1 MKHVFKILTAVM
13 LTAAQPSSAG
23 TLENM
28 ERERAMLVAA
38 FLDPAPDP
46 QARSARVAVSRRR
59 LLDLERMVL
68 RDESLLGRNT
78 PTVRRA
84 FENYDLTFL
93 VHAGAERRLALIDL
107 WLQEIGLSTDA
118 VMAAR
123 LGRR

>member
-1 MKHVFKILTAVM
+1 M